1 MKNINIETRNYIQNK
16 FLKESYKKKL
26 SDHFEKIFKKILE
39 NTNKPNDVLNIF
51 DKNFKFNFKLKDL
64 KKFKTY
70 KQIAVI
76 GMGGSILGVEA
87 INHFLKNKIKKK
99 IYFFNDL
106 NSENIFEIKKLQSN
120 KILFIIISKSG
131 NTTETIFNLVSLN
144 IIQKNSKNI
153 IIITEKTNNPLH
165 LLSKKMNL
173 FLIEHKRFIGGR
185 YSVLSEVGILP
196 SYFMGIQTAALRK
209 NLHKYFKGRYK
220 KFLKESSV
228 KLANIMLNGKK
239 RNLIFLNYEPRLEKF
254 LYWCQQLI
262 AESLG
267 KKNMGFLPV
276 ISSNPKDH
284 HSLLQLFL
292 DGPKDKIFHILS
304 LDDKLEK
311 KYGTKKFFNNLKHL
325 NNKSFSNIKN
335 AQKNSLIK
343 AFKVKNI
350 PFREFRIKKINEETL
365 GELFAYFILE
375 TIIIGK
381 LARINPFDQPAVEQ
395 VKKITRRLLS

>member
-39 NTNKPNDVLNIF
+39 NINKPNDVLNIF

-209 NLHKYFKGRYK
+209 NLRKYFKGRYK

>member
-131 NTTETIFNLVSLN
+131 NTTETIFNL
-144 IIQKNSKNI
+144 
-153 IIITEKTNNPLH
+153 
-165 LLSKKMNL
+165 
-173 FLIEHKRFIGGR
+173 
-185 YSVLSEVGILP
+185 
-196 SYFMGIQTAALRK
+196 
-209 NLHKYFKGRYK
+209 
-220 KFLKESSV
+220 
-228 KLANIMLNGKK
+228 
-239 RNLIFLNYEPRLEKF
+239 RL
-254 LYWCQQLI
+254 
-262 AESLG
+262 
-267 KKNMGFLPV
+267 
-276 ISSNPKDH
+276 
-284 HSLLQLFL
+284 
-292 DGPKDKIFHILS
+292 
-304 LDDKLEK
+304 
-311 KYGTKKFFNNLKHL
+311 
-325 NNKSFSNIKN
+325 
-335 AQKNSLIK
+335 
-343 AFKVKNI
+343 
-350 PFREFRIKKINEETL
+350 
-365 GELFAYFILE
+365 
-375 TIIIGK
+375 
-381 LARINPFDQPAVEQ
+381 
-395 VKKITRRLLS
+395 

>member
-1 MKNINIETRNYIQNK
+1 MYQ
-16 FLKESYKKKL
+16 KKL
-26 SDHFEKIFKKILE
+26 
-39 NTNKPNDVLNIF
+39 
-51 DKNFKFNFKLKDL
+51 
-64 KKFKTY
+64 
-70 KQIAVI
+70 
-76 GMGGSILGVEA
+76 
-87 INHFLKNKIKKK
+87 
-99 IYFFNDL
+99 
-106 NSENIFEIKKLQSN
+106 NS
-120 KILFIIISKSG
+120 
-131 NTTETIFNLVSLN
+131 
-144 IIQKNSKNI
+144 
-153 IIITEKTNNPLH
+153 
-165 LLSKKMNL
+165 
-173 FLIEHKRFIGGR
+173 
-185 YSVLSEVGILP
+185 
-196 SYFMGIQTAALRK
+196 
-209 NLHKYFKGRYK
+209 
-220 KFLKESSV
+220 
-228 KLANIMLNGKK
+228 
-239 RNLIFLNYEPRLEKF
+239 LIFLNYSPKLEKF